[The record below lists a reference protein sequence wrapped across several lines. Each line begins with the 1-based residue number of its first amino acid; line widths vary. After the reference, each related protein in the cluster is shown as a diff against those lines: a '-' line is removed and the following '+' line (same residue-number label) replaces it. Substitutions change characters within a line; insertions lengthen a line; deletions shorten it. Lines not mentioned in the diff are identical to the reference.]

1 MVCLSLV
8 VVRCQPL
15 RRALCAR
22 ESYMFDSTI
31 KLARKQLFWARFNKN
46 IFFVL
51 LWVFSLSLTGLGLFF
66 AYYINALF
74 NNIKSMVIEL
84 SALQI
89 QAGGKPPLM
98 DSQQMIGMISD
109 NTIWIPIISGVA
121 IIIMLLV
128 YVYRIFVRRAIDCE
142 ERLITLE
149 LLQALYKENQLS
161 DHLQDAIINYALN
174 AKSKEVPSMI
184 PTVEIAE
191 KSLNSI
197 DSILNKSTSLATR
210 LRNRT

>member
-1 MVCLSLV
+1 MVTV
-8 VVRCQPL
+8 VVFEFGVMRCQPL
-15 RRALCAR
+15 SRALCAR
-22 ESYMFDSTI
+22 ESYVFDSTI

-128 YVYRIFVRRAIDCE
+128 YVYRI
-142 ERLITLE
+142 
-149 LLQALYKENQLS
+149 
-161 DHLQDAIINYALN
+161 
-174 AKSKEVPSMI
+174 
-184 PTVEIAE
+184 
-191 KSLNSI
+191 
-197 DSILNKSTSLATR
+197 
-210 LRNRT
+210 